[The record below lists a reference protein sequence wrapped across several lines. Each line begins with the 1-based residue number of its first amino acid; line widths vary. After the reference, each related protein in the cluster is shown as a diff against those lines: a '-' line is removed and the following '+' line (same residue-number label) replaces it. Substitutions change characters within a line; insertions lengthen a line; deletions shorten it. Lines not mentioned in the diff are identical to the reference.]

1 MIILGTPLNDDIA
14 TYLPTS
20 DVYYLYG
27 GDDKAWAWGGDDTLY
42 GDTGNDTLDGDDG
55 NDDLFG
61 EAGNDD
67 LDGYDGNDELYGG
80 AGADS
85 LSGDSGVDTLG
96 GGDGNDRYYLGSGD
110 ESDHL
115 YESETASGGV
125 DVVHSFISW
134 TLGAYFEH
142 LTLGETYAGING
154 QGNGLDNTIYGNG
167 MPNILRGLDGND
179 FLSGFGGNDS
189 LEGGNGNDTLNGDAG
204 SDSLIG
210 GAGND
215 RYYVDSAAD
224 AVHEYSGEGI
234 DTVRAYVSWTLA
246 VSPYVEN
253 LVLEG
258 AEAINGTGNVLDNV
272 LTGNAANNT
281 LDGGAGNDSMAG
293 GAGDDAYNVD
303 SAGDKVTEALGAGDD
318 RIWSTATFSLP
329 DNVERL
335 YLEGGAA
342 IHGYG
347 NALQNI
353 MEGNVASNNLAGGDG
368 NDDLFGDSGND
379 SMSGGI
385 GDDTL
390 SGGAGTDSLSGEAG
404 NDYLHGASD
413 SDTLEG
419 GTGNDTLY
427 GSLIGGL
434 DVDTASYASAAAGVK
449 ASLTLGE
456 ATGGAG
462 NDALYRIENLIGSAF
477 DDGLVGSA
485 GGNALQGGL
494 GNDTLYG
501 EGGSDMLDGGAGNDL
516 LVGGPG
522 DDRYSVES
530 ASDGVTEA
538 LDEGNDLVWSWVT
551 FTLPANVERLY
562 LEGGAVTNGYGNDLS
577 NIVEGNGAANL
588 LAGGNGDD
596 SLYGDAGD
604 DILNGEGGT
613 DTLNGGT
620 GNDVLNGGTG
630 DDSLAGGDGGDLFYG
645 GGGANTMAGGTGNDA
660 YNVESTGNT
669 VTEAPGEGDDRIWSW
684 VTFSLPDGVERLYL
698 EGGAVT
704 SGYGNALPNIMEG
717 NGAAN
722 ELAGGDGND
731 SLFGDAGSDTIRG
744 EAGQDTL
751 DGGSSNDVLNGGAG
765 ADAMAGGSGDDVYWV
780 TSTGDKVTE
789 LTGEG
794 ADLVNSSVGHTL
806 KANVE
811 NLRLTGTAAT
821 SGTGN
826 ILDNTLTGNTGS
838 NVLTGWGGSDS
849 LLGLAGDDT
858 LLGKTGNDVL
868 TGGLGMDVF
877 RFDTRLD
884 AGTNVDTIK
893 GFVVADDTVE
903 LENGV
908 FLALTATGTL
918 DPAAFWKGPAV
929 SAAHDTDDRIVYDTD
944 TGALYYDRDGLG
956 GVAPIQF
963 AVVNGSPN
971 GVTADDFVVT

>member
-1 MIILGTPLNDDIA
+1 MIILGTPLNDDIT

-462 NDALYRIENLIGSAF
+462 NDTLYRIENLIGSAF

-596 SLYGDAGD
+596 SLY
-604 DILNGEGGT
+604 
-613 DTLNGGT
+613 
-620 GNDVLNGGTG
+620 
-630 DDSLAGGDGGDLFYG
+630 
-645 GGGANTMAGGTGNDA
+645 
-660 YNVESTGNT
+660 
-669 VTEAPGEGDDRIWSW
+669 
-684 VTFSLPDGVERLYL
+684 
-698 EGGAVT
+698 
-704 SGYGNALPNIMEG
+704 
-717 NGAAN
+717 
-722 ELAGGDGND
+722 
-731 SLFGDAGSDTIRG
+731 GDAGSDTIRG